1 MYEVPL
7 DVALTLLIL
16 MYVVEELVRLYGGPS
31 DARVDQ
37 DVKHALFLK

>member
-16 MYVVEELVRLYGGPS
+16 MYIVEELVRLYEGPS
-31 DARVDQ
+31 DARANQ
-37 DVKHALFLK
+37 DVKHALFLR